1 MMALGAI
8 VAITHMLGHLGAFGS
23 QPSGWQDLA
32 VGYPTGGFLFLGGA
46 VAAGQ

>member
-8 VAITHMLGHLGAFGS
+8 VAIAHLLGHLGAFGG

-46 VAAGQ
+46 IAAGQ